1 MRRVPAILLLA
12 LFSFSLIGPAL
23 WADADSRL
31 PACCRRDGKHHC
43 AMMNMDQDAAQAQSS
58 GLAVRA
64 ATTRCPFFPKGGAV
78 LPQSGAALL
87 AAAQPARVS
96 VLFRMAVLAEAAA
109 GYRFSFDRSH
119 HKRGPPSLFS

>member
-12 LFSFSLIGPAL
+12 VFSYSLIGAAL

-43 AMMNMDQDAAQAQSS
+43 AMMNMDQGAAEAQSP

-64 ATTRCPFFPKGGAV
+64 VTTRCPFFPKGGAV
-78 LPQSGAALL
+78 LPHSGAALL
-87 AAAQPARVS
+87 TGAPPARV
-96 VLFRMAVLAEAAA
+96 AVLYQMAAPAQAAA

-119 HKRGPPSLFS
+119 QKRGPPSLFS